1 MYAWISQDIND
12 PTQGS
17 RIDIHELCSG
27 GGFWE
32 PMIVQTQ
39 QEKDYL
45 LGMQLML
52 GKTYEVCIDG
62 IDKPVRDTP
71 PTFVSIPHL

>member
-1 MYAWISQDIND
+1 MKGFIRNTPYQSPIPMDVL
-12 PTQGS
+12 
-17 RIDIHELCSG
+17 ELCKG

-32 PMIVQTQ
+32 PVVVATQ
-39 QEKDYL
+39 EEKDYL

-52 GKTYEVCIDG
+52 GKTFEVCLDG

-71 PTFVSIPHL
+71 PTFLRIPALQ

>member
-1 MYAWISQDIND
+1 MKGFVRNMPNAQA
-12 PTQGS
+12 TQ
-17 RIDIHELCSG
+17 IDVLELCKG

-32 PMIVQTQ
+32 PVVVTTQ
-39 QEKDYL
+39 EEKDYL

-52 GKTYEVCIDG
+52 GKTFEVCLDG

-71 PTFVSIPHL
+71 PTFLRIPALQ